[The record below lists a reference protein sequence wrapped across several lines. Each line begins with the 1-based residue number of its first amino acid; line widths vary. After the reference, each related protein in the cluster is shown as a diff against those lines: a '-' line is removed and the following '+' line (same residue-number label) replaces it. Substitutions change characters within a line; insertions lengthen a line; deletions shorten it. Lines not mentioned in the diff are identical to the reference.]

1 MTTVTTNTGANT
13 TPTAAATTAEATK
26 GIGADFN
33 MFLKLLTTQ
42 MQNQDPLNPMDT
54 SQYTQ
59 QLVQY
64 SQVEQTVQQTG
75 TLKDILTRLTSQD
88 MAQASSYIGK
98 EASFNSSSSAL
109 GAKPAAWN
117 WTAGSGASSLTAS
130 VTDASGNVVA
140 TRPIDPASHG
150 RFTWDGTKDDGSKAA
165 AGSYSLA
172 VKALDASGGDVT
184 STVNGLGVV
193 DGVSAAAGVVSVS
206 VGGMTYPATQL
217 LGVSAADKD

>member
-13 TPTAAATTAEATK
+13 AQNPATAATTAAGS

-64 SQVEQTVQQTG
+64 SQVEQSVQQTG
-75 TLKDILTRLTSQD
+75 TLKDILTRLTAQD

-98 EASFNSSSSAL
+98 EASFNSSSAAL
-109 GAKPAAWN
+109 GAKGAEWS
-117 WTAGSGASSLTAS
+117 WTAGTGAASLTAT

-140 TRPIDPASHG
+140 TRPIDPAAKG
-150 RFTWDGTKDDGSKAA
+150 RFSWDGTKDDGSKAA

-172 VKALDASGGDVT
+172 VKATDASGGDVT
-184 STVNGLGVV
+184 SSVNGLGVV
-193 DGVSAAAGVVSVS
+193 DGVSAANGVVSVS
-206 VGGMTYPATQL
+206 VGAATYPATQL
-217 LGVSAADKD
+217 LGVSAAE

>member
-1 MTTVTTNTGANT
+1 MTTVTTNTGTNT
-13 TPTAAATTAEATK
+13 TPAAAATK

-98 EASFNSSSSAL
+98 EASFNS
-109 GAKPAAWN
+109 
-117 WTAGSGASSLTAS
+117 T
-130 VTDASGNVVA
+130 
-140 TRPIDPASHG
+140 
-150 RFTWDGTKDDGSKAA
+150 
-165 AGSYSLA
+165 
-172 VKALDASGGDVT
+172 
-184 STVNGLGVV
+184 
-193 DGVSAAAGVVSVS
+193 
-206 VGGMTYPATQL
+206 
-217 LGVSAADKD
+217 

>member
-1 MTTVTTNTGANT
+1 MTTVTTNTNANA
-13 TPTAAATTAEATK
+13 TPTATAATAEATK

-98 EASFNSSSSAL
+98 QASFNSTSANL
-109 GAKPAAWN
+109 GAKPAEWN
-117 WTAGSGASSLTAS
+117 WTAGSGASSLTAT
-130 VTDASGNVVA
+130 VTDASGHIVA
-140 TRPIDPASHG
+140 TRPIDPATKGQFSWDG
-150 RFTWDGTKDDGSKAA
+150 MRDDGTKAA
-165 AGSYSLA
+165 SGTYSLA
-172 VKALDASGGDVT
+172 VKALDGSGGDVAT
-184 STVNGLGVV
+184 TVNALGVV
-193 DGVSAAAGVVSVS
+193 DGVSATNGVVSVS
-206 VGGMTYPATQL
+206 VGGATYPATQL
-217 LGVSAADKD
+217 LGVSAAD